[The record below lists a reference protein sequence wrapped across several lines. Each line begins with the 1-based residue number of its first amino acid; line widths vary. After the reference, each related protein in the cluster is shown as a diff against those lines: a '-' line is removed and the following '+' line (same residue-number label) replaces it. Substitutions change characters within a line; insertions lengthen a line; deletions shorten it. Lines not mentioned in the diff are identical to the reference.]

1 MTNDRDRKAYP
12 IHLNGVELIR
22 ELRARE
28 AVKRRDNYYAL
39 SALTLAACI
48 SYVGYL
54 VLFT

>member
-1 MTNDRDRKAYP
+1 MPERDLTQHPLR
-12 IHLNGVELIR
+12 LSGVNLIR
-22 ELRARE
+22 ARLAAKAE
-28 AVKRRDNYYAL
+28 ARRDNYYAL